1 MNDIEKSQLKQT
13 LAKHLTRLDA
23 ERTYNKTVMLAAKK
37 PVSMGSVKA
46 AVEYYFNYKEG
57 DIESQGRDADVCL
70 ARHIAFYLCYTFTN
84 ASYPQ
89 IGKVFGNRDH
99 TTVMH
104 GVKRI
109 YESKQLSA
117 IASDIAGM
125 IRGEAALEKVTKWRL
140 RELMGMEGVNYA
152 A

>member
-1 MNDIEKSQLKQT
+1 MNDIEKAQLKQT
-13 LAKHLTRLDA
+13 LSQHLSRLDA
-23 ERTYNKTVMLAAKK
+23 ERTYNQTVMLAAKK
-37 PVSMGSVKA
+37 PVNMGIIKS
-46 AVEYYFNYKEG
+46 AVEYYFNFKDEELASQARTD
-57 DIESQGRDADVCL
+57 DICL
-70 ARHIAFYLCYTFTN
+70 ARHVAFYLCYTFTN

-99 TTVMH
+99 TTVMY

-109 YESKQLSA
+109 YASKQLSA
-117 IASDIAGM
+117 IAADIAGM
-125 IRGEAALEKVTKWRL
+125 VRGEATLEKVTKWRL

>member
-1 MNDIEKSQLKQT
+1 MNDIEKAQLKQT
-13 LAKHLTRLDA
+13 LLQHLSRLDA
-23 ERTYNKTVMLAAKK
+23 ERTYNQTVMLAAKK
-37 PVSMGSVKA
+37 PVNMGIIKA
-46 AVEYYFNYKEG
+46 AVEYYFNFKDD
-57 DIESQGRDADVCL
+57 DISSQSRTDDICL

-84 ASYPQ
+84 SSYPQ

-109 YESKQLSA
+109 YASKQLSA
-117 IASDIAGM
+117 IAYDIAGM
-125 IRGEAALEKVTKWRL
+125 IRGEATLEKVTKWRL
-140 RELMGMEGVNYA
+140 NELMGMEGVNYA